1 MRLGREKY
9 FLEKLVIRIV
19 AFKRI
24 KKKRRGGNRENL
36 EEREMSLSMWI
47 IRASTRGEDK
57 DLAVKGSSRIA
68 CLGKSFLDSPGIWGS
83 DLIFSPV
90 HLRMI
95 FFCNSCLRFE
105 ETIPI
110 ELSRKISNFHP
121 KLPELTKCT
130 NMGEGLESWKEI
142 QKFSRCN
149 SIGNRGSFICT
160 KLVGWTNV
168 FHVTNPVFTV

>member
-95 FFCNSCLRFE
+95 FFCNSYLRFE

-121 KLPELTKCT
+121 KLPELTCPRSAQIWGRGWKVGKKFR
-130 NMGEGLESWKEI
+130 NFRAVIPLETVEAS
-142 QKFSRCN
+142 
-149 SIGNRGSFICT
+149 
-160 KLVGWTNV
+160 LVRNLSDGQTC
-168 FHVTNPVFTV
+168 FT